1 MAPPLFVVGPP
12 VAVRGMLSHMQ
23 SIWTFRHFWM
33 ALVKMDLR
41 TKYRRSVLG
50 VGWSVLNPIM
60 MSAVLML
67 GFGKVLGGGDTI
79 RDYGAF
85 LLSGLCTWEFMR
97 NSMSIGCN
105 ALTQNEPYIRQS
117 PLPYGIYP
125 LRTVAG
131 TGIHF
136 VITLCV
142 AVAIICVLKGDVSPL
157 LNAWMLLPTVA
168 LLFVFCWS
176 LAAIFAFANAY
187 FHDTQHLT
195 DVVMSLM
202 FFLTPVML
210 KPETQHPAIR
220 EMNAYN
226 PFTVFIQL
234 VRLPLTRLDDP
245 FPPGELWMQAVGLT
259 AILFALACSTVG
271 ALQKKV
277 IFQL

>member
-1 MAPPLFVVGPP
+1 
-12 VAVRGMLSHMQ
+12 MQ

-67 GFGKVLGGGDTI
+67 GFGKILAPG
-79 RDYGAF
+79 RPLSEYGAY

-97 NSMSIGCN
+97 NSMSIGCH
-105 ALTQNEPYIRQS
+105 ALTQNEPYIRQC

-136 VITLCV
+136 LITLVVTVGISC
-142 AVAIICVLKGDVSPL
+142 ALMNDTFPL
-157 LNAWMLLPTVA
+157 RNAWLLVPTVG
-168 LLFVFCWS
+168 LLFAFCWS

-195 DVVMSLM
+195 DVFMSLM
-202 FFLTPVML
+202 FFLTPVMIMPQADGAGSYL
-210 KPETQHPAIR
+210 NVLNE
-220 EMNAYN
+220 YN
-226 PFTVFIQL
+226 PFNVFMKL
-234 VRLPLTRLDDP
+234 VRHPLFNDTY
-245 FPPGELWMQAVGLT
+245 PPAELWLQAAGLT
-259 AILFALACSTVG
+259 AILFALACSVVG

>member
-1 MAPPLFVVGPP
+1 
-12 VAVRGMLSHMQ
+12 MQ

-50 VGWSVLNPIM
+50 IGWSVLNPIM

-67 GFGKVLGGGDTI
+67 GFGPILGGGRPI
-79 RDYGAF
+79 AEYGAF

-97 NSMSIGCN
+97 NSMSIGCT
-105 ALTQNEPYIRQS
+105 ALTQNEAYIRQC

-136 VITLCV
+136 LITLVVTVGISC
-142 AVAIICVLKGDVSPL
+142 ALTGSTFPL
-157 LNAWMLLPTVA
+157 ANAWMLIPVIP

-195 DVVMSLM
+195 EVTMTLM
-202 FFLTPVML
+202 FFLTPVMIQ
-210 KPETQHPAIR
+210 PEKQHLAIQA
-220 EMNAYN
+220 MNAYN

-245 FPPGELWMQAVGLT
+245 FPPGELWLQAVGLT
-259 AILFALACSTVG
+259 AILFALACSVVG

>member
-1 MAPPLFVVGPP
+1 MF
-12 VAVRGMLSHMQ
+12 SHIE

-60 MSAVLML
+60 MSSVLML
-67 GFGKVLGGGDTI
+67 GFGRILGGGRPITE
-79 RDYGAF
+79 YGAF

-97 NSMSIGCN
+97 NSMSQGCH
-105 ALTQNEPYIRQS
+105 ALMQNEAYIRQC
-117 PLPYGIYP
+117 PLPYGVYP

-136 VITLCV
+136 LITLV
-142 AVAIICVLKGDVSPL
+142 VTIAICSVLQNSVFPL
-157 LNAWMLLPTVA
+157 VNCWMLLPA
-168 LLFVFCWS
+168 IGLLFVTCWS

-195 DVVMSLM
+195 DVVMSLL
-202 FFLTPVML
+202 FFLTPVMIEP
-210 KPETQHPAIR
+210 KSQPASIQAL
-220 EMNAYN
+220 NAFN
-226 PFTVFIQL
+226 PFTVFMQL
-234 VRLPLTRLDDP
+234 VRQPLTVPDDP
-245 FPPGELWMQAVGLT
+245 FPPGELWLQAAGLT
-259 AILFALACSTVG
+259 AILFASACSVVG

>member
-1 MAPPLFVVGPP
+1 
-12 VAVRGMLSHMQ
+12 MLSHIQ

-50 VGWSVLNPIM
+50 VGWSVLNPIL

-67 GFGKVLGGGDTI
+67 GFGRVLGGGDTI
-79 RDYGAF
+79 REYGAF
-85 LLSGLCTWEFMR
+85 LLSGLCVWEFMR

-105 ALTQNEPYIRQS
+105 ALTQNEAYIRQS

-136 VITLCV
+136 LISLTVTVVIV
-142 AVAIICVLKGDVSPL
+142 CVLKDSASPL
-157 LNAWMLLPTVA
+157 LHAWVVLPTVA

-195 DVVMSLM
+195 DVVMSLL
-202 FFLTPVML
+202 FFLTPVMI
-210 KPETQHPAIR
+210 KPENQPEAIR
-220 EMNAYN
+220 AANAYN
-226 PFTVFIQL
+226 PFNVFMQL
-234 VRLPLTRLDDP
+234 VRQPLISADDP
-245 FPPGELWMQAVGLT
+245 FPSGELWVQAAGLT

>member
-1 MAPPLFVVGPP
+1 
-12 VAVRGMLSHMQ
+12 MQ

-79 RDYGAF
+79 REYGAF
-85 LLSGLCTWEFMR
+85 LLSGLCAWEFMR
-97 NSMSIGCN
+97 NSMSIGCT
-105 ALTQNEPYIRQS
+105 ALSQNEAYIRQS

-136 VITLCV
+136 LITLV
-142 AVAIICVLKGDVSPL
+142 VVVGIICILKESLFPL
-157 LNAWMLLPTVA
+157 ANAWMLVPTVA

-202 FFLTPVML
+202 FFLTPVMI
-210 KPETQHPAIR
+210 KPENQHPAIQA
-220 EMNAYN
+220 MNAYN
-226 PFTVFIQL
+226 PFNVFMQL
-234 VRLPLTRLDDP
+234 VRQPLTNGADP
-245 FPPGELWMQAVGLT
+245 FPPAELWLQAVGLT
-259 AILFALACSTVG
+259 AILFALACSVVG
-271 ALQKKV
+271 SLQKKV